1 MHISAIVIQ
10 GATAGG
16 KKERLIAAPR
26 ENVWRWIT
34 EDDDDD
40 ERHYSVCLRSTLY
53 VSEEETRNPNLCVFV
68 QQGQITNSEEPLR
81 EFWMN
86 EEKGFILEEMG
97 FRPFR
102 FGQLFLCPEP

>member
-1 MHISAIVIQ
+1 
-10 GATAGG
+10 
-16 KKERLIAAPR
+16 
-26 ENVWRWIT
+26 
-34 EDDDDD
+34 
-40 ERHYSVCLRSTLY
+40 

-68 QQGQITNSEEPLR
+68 QRGQITNSEEPLR

-102 FGQLFLCPEP
+102 FGQLFFFMSQALKPKGVIGNGLSKFWLVF